1 MAFKPTT
8 VIKSTAAAIFT
19 IIAMAAFASASTG
32 LAQSPEPD
40 RYLNQCLGKISS
52 RCAMFATAEMYH
64 HGPLKQN
71 GCCLEIYH
79 MGQICL
85 NIVTRHV
92 IEALVPKL
100 EATQKQVLIE
110 KATQIWYL
118 CVPV

>member
-1 MAFKPTT
+1 MAFKSTIVT
-8 VIKSTAAAIFT
+8 KSVAAALFIIITMTAFT
-19 IIAMAAFASASTG
+19 SASASLT
-32 LAQSPEPD
+32 QSPEPD
-40 RYLNQCLGKISS
+40 RFLNQCIAKISS
-52 RCAMFATAEMYH
+52 RCAMYVTAEMYH

-92 IEALVPKL
+92 IEAFVPKL
-100 EATQKQVLIE
+100 EASQKQDLID

>member
-1 MAFKPTT
+1 MAFN
-8 VIKSTAAAIFT
+8 IKSMAAALST
-19 IIAMAAFASASTG
+19 IITMTAFTSASTS

-40 RYLNQCLGKISS
+40 NYLNHCIAKISS
-52 RCAMFATAEMYH
+52 RCAMYATAEMYH
-64 HGPLKQN
+64 HGLLKQN

-100 EATQKQVLIE
+100 GATQKQYFID